1 MSAARPSQV
10 IPGDLTNDVSVSPL
24 SFLKSPMIL
33 MALFSL
39 VMVVGMPKLLENSTS
54 FLPQRFFSNVSTDTR
69 LVDPEM
75 KAEFEEMQ
83 KGNSV
88 SGAPNPA
95 AALQNFDL
103 ASWMAGKTDTGGST
117 AKTQSP
123 AANQN
128 SEGKGRKRG

>member
-1 MSAARPSQV
+1 
-10 IPGDLTNDVSVSPL
+10 
-24 SFLKSPMIL
+24 MIL

-39 VMVVGMPKLLENSTS
+39 IMVVGMPKLLENSTS
-54 FLPQRFFSNVSTDTR
+54 CLPLSLASSRINTR

-88 SGAPNPA
+88 TGANPA

-103 ASWMAGKTDTGGST
+103 ASWMAGKTDTGSST
-117 AKTQSP
+117 AQAQTSS
-123 AANQN
+123 ANQN
-128 SEGKGRKRG
+128 SEGKGRRRG